1 MDQPAKMNAKPDEK
15 MMTPV
20 EMERRIGAQ
29 RMGWATLLR
38 GGPFIALLLLFVY
51 FSLASPHFG
60 SLSNFKNIAQQNA
73 YLIILAV
80 GQTLVITGAGIDLSV
95 GAVMAVSASIMAV
108 LATQK
113 FFLLGMT
120 IGPINVWIAMIIG
133 LLVGV
138 MAGFVNGLI
147 ITKGRIPDFIATLGM
162 MEVARGVALLVTG
175 GLPVPSH
182 LTATELKGYL
192 PAAIIWMGG
201 KSIFGIPTGPLIA
214 CVMVMIGWVILSQ
227 TVLGRSIFAIGGNK
241 EAARVSGLK
250 VDWIKIMTYVLMGL
264 MGAVAGI
271 VLTGRM
277 NSANALMATG
287 VELQCIAAVVIG
299 GTNLFGGEGTIIG
312 SLIGAVIMGVL
323 GNGLNLLNVSAF
335 WQRVVMGIVIV
346 VVVVFD
352 QWRRRR
358 FGA

>member
-1 MDQPAKMNAKPDEK
+1 MNQPTNTHEKPDEHDVAVDD
-15 MMTPV
+15 T
-20 EMERRIGAQ
+20 ENQTRIQ
-29 RMGWATLLR
+29 KIGWARLLR
-38 GGPFIALLLLFVY
+38 GGPIIALLFLLLY
-51 FSLASPHFG
+51 FSFASPHFA
-60 SLSNFKNIAQQNA
+60 SLNNFRNIAQQNA
-73 YLIILAV
+73 FLIIVAV

-95 GAVMAVSASIMAV
+95 GAVMAMSASVMAV
-108 LATQK
+108 LATQHIPI
-113 FFLLGMT
+113 LGTT
-120 IGPINVWIAMIIG
+120 IGPINPWIAMIIG
-133 LLVGV
+133 LLVGAF
-138 MAGFVNGLI
+138 AGCINGVI

-162 MEVARGVALLVTG
+162 MEVARGIALLVTG

-192 PAAIIWMGG
+192 PSEIIWMGG
-201 KSIFGIPTGPLIA
+201 KSLSGIPTGPLVA
-214 CVMVMIGWVILSQ
+214 FFMVVIGWGILSQ

-250 VDWIKIMTYVLMGL
+250 VDFIKISTYILMGVL
-264 MGAVAGI
+264 AAVAGI

-335 WQRVVMGIVIV
+335 WQRVIMGIVIIL
-346 VVVVFD
+346 VVVFD

-358 FGA
+358 FGT